1 MQQKFLQEI
10 SAYLTEKHGHELEQ
24 LRIVLPNKRAG
35 LYLRKYLSAAAKQP
49 SWAPEI
55 ITIQDMVTQAF
66 PLPVADPLQ
75 LNFELY
81 RVFVKQTL
89 TEESFDRFFPWG
101 EMLLKDFD
109 EIDKYLINARDIF
122 TVIREEREIYDR
134 FDYLTEEQ
142 KEFLSRFWR
151 SVRTKTTG
159 ETSRFINTWSV
170 LYPVYEQFRNELAAK
185 NICYEGMTYREVAQH
200 PERYF
205 TASSEEKWFFAGF
218 HVLTPAE
225 ERIFTWCKRE
235 KNARFFWDTD
245 VFYMNDPRHEAGKFM
260 REYIDRYPGELPP
273 GNGIDTT
280 GKQIRVL
287 KTASR
292 AAQCQLI
299 GQLLAEEARIE
310 DTAIILPDENLLEP
324 LLHHIPEGTEKLNI
338 TMGYPLHSSLA
349 GIFTDHWSE
358 LRKVRLLRDQK
369 VLYNHREIVTLFSH
383 PYIKGICPGGA
394 DILKKMASEELR
406 FYPDWSE
413 VTRGNLV
420 LEAILD
426 KYTAALPATR
436 ALRDFCVHV
445 LTENAQAENPLSLP
459 EKECLY
465 ALYLYLSQLEDL
477 LQDSA
482 IELSEEQFH
491 KTLKRAVAQIKVPF
505 SGEPL
510 EGLQVMGMLET
521 RNLDFKTVII
531 PDMNEGV
538 MPSAPPSGSF
548 IPYHLRK
555 AFAMPDMEHHD
566 SFNSYYFFRLLQK
579 AENIYL
585 VFAEDEAEPSRYIT
599 QLQYELVNVTLQHHT
614 LSGKFRPGEVSPV
627 TFPADGKAMVYLQN
641 FIVNNEGNAS
651 RLSPTALKYYMDCR
665 LKFYYRYILNITE
678 SPVVPDQPDHLFFG
692 ILSHRSLEVFYEN
705 LLADTGR
712 NQVQPSDL
720 EDIEA
725 KITVAIQAA
734 FREVYRVS
742 EGEKLVLKG
751 HQVLLEKAISNYM
764 KSVLRADREY
774 APFVLEE
781 QEADM
786 EHDMEIT
793 ASGRKIKVRL
803 GGRIDRIDKKGDH
816 IRVIDYKSGKQDITK
831 IPSLD
836 FLFSREAD
844 FRYKDFLQVLV
855 YALMLGEKYPG
866 QPIEP
871 VLYYFRNLS
880 ASGTAVRLT
889 FAGEDQD
896 ASPVAFREKT
906 AGLLKGV
913 LEELFSGKVPYDQTP
928 HLRTCEYCTYRTVCR
943 R

>member
-1 MQQKFLQEI
+1 MQQKFLQEV

-35 LYLRKYLSAAAKQP
+35 LYLQKYLAAAAKQP

-109 EIDKYLINARDIF
+109 EVDKYLVNARDIF

-134 FDYLTEEQ
+134 FDYLTEAQ

-151 SVRTKTTG
+151 SVRTKNTG

-170 LYPVYEQFRNELAAK
+170 LYPVYEQFRNDLLAK
-185 NICYEGMTYREVAQH
+185 NMCYEGMTYREVAQR
-200 PERYF
+200 PDRYF
-205 TASSEEKWFFAGF
+205 TTSPEEKWFFAGF

-245 VFYMNDPRHEAGKFM
+245 AFYMNDPRHEAGKFM
-260 REYIDRYPGELPP
+260 REYTERYPGELPA
-273 GNGIDTT
+273 GNGIDAP
-280 GKQIRVL
+280 GKHIHVL

-299 GQLLAEEARIE
+299 GQLLAEQAQIE
-310 DTAIILPDENLLEP
+310 DTAIILPDENLLVP
-324 LLHHIPEGTEKLNI
+324 LLHHIPGGTESLNI
-338 TMGYPLHSSLA
+338 TMGYPLRSSLA

-358 LRKVRLLRDQK
+358 LRKVRVFREQK

-383 PYIKGICPGGA
+383 PYIDMICAGGA
-394 DILKKMASEELR
+394 DVLKKQAVEELV
-406 FYPDWSE
+406 FYPDWSA
-413 VTRGNLV
+413 VTGENQV
-420 LEAILD
+420 LAAILD
-426 KYTAALPATR
+426 KYSGALPATC
-436 ALRDFCVHV
+436 ALRDFCIHV
-445 LTENAQAENPLSLP
+445 LSVNAHAENPLSLP

-465 ALYLYLSQLEDL
+465 ALYLYLSQLEEL
-477 LQDSA
+477 LRDSVM
-482 IELSEEQFH
+482 ELSEEQFH

-579 AENIYL
+579 SENIYL
-585 VFAEDEAEPSRYIT
+585 VFAEEEAEPSRYIT
-599 QLQYELVNVTLQHHT
+599 QLQYELVNVTPQHHT
-614 LSGKFRPGEVSPV
+614 LSGRFRPVETPPV
-627 TFPADGKAMVYLQN
+627 TFPADGKALEYLQH
-641 FIVNNEGNAS
+641 FIVNDEGKAS

-712 NQVQPSDL
+712 NHIQPSDL
-720 EDIEA
+720 EDIEVKVSIA
-725 KITVAIQAA
+725 LQAA
-734 FREVYRVS
+734 FREVYRVP
-742 EGEKLVLKG
+742 EEEKLVLKG

-793 ASGRKIKVRL
+793 VAGSRIKVRL

-816 IRVIDYKSGKQDITK
+816 IRVIDYKSGKQDIVK
-831 IPSLD
+831 IPSLE
-836 FLFSREAD
+836 FLFSRDAD
-844 FRYKDFLQVLV
+844 FRYKDFFQVLV

-866 QPIEP
+866 HSIEP

-880 ASGTAVRLT
+880 ATGTIVNLA
-889 FAGEDQD
+889 FSGEDGD
-896 ASPVAFREKT
+896 ASPAAFREKT
-906 AGLLKGV
+906 TVLLKSV

-928 HLRTCEYCTYRTVCR
+928 HIRTCEYCAYRTVCR